1 MGNTLEYCSIVNE
14 YLYRNKLVVLKDIVI
29 ITILLVVYIFGS
41 VFWSEGQSNPL
52 VMLSKPSKD
61 YNDISY

>member
-52 VMLSKPSKD
+52 VM
-61 YNDISY
+61 I